1 MIVFIGY
8 LLTHA
13 LIRNLKLGRDHRKL
27 KAFQAADELVVAT
40 FKETSNLPE
49 DETHGLVQ
57 QMRTAAVA
65 VASNIVNGCARP
77 TMREY
82 MHFLNVSFGAL
93 REVGYLIELSY
104 KLEYLDEEKFERMN
118 DYYDEAAKLL
128 AGLIRSYKENRA

>member
-1 MIVFIGY
+1 M
-8 LLTHA
+8 
-13 LIRNLKLGRDHRKL
+13 GRDHRKL